1 MVERKS
7 LVLTATEIKKCVIN
21 LLIVMLMHWNLFPIA
36 LRLRKGAINLSILT
50 LLQYNLFPI
59 A

>member
-1 MVERKS
+1 MAERKS
-7 LVLTATEIKKCVIN
+7 LVLTATKIKKCVIN
-21 LLIVMLMHWNLFPIA
+21 LFIVMLMPWNLFPIA

-50 LLQYNLFPI
+50 LLQYNSFHI